1 MREVH
6 DDRNEAELSDGTP
19 RAGAGQRDAAL
30 AQPDERIADVR
41 IGGGQSSALQRQ
53 AEIICDASNDS
64 FPASDPPSWGAMRV
78 GPPRP

>member
-6 DDRNEAELSDGTP
+6 DDRNEAELSDGSP
-19 RAGAGQRDAAL
+19 SAGAGQRDAAL
-30 AQPDERIADVR
+30 ARPDERIADVR
-41 IGGGQSSALQRQ
+41 IGGEQPSALQRQ